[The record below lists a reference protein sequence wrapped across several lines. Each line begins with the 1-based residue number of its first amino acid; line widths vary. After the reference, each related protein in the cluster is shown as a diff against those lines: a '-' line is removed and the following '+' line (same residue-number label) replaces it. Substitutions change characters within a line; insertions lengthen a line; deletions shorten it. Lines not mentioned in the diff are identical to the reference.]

1 MGKVFFNIKK
11 ATPDVVVSSE
21 GLRNPLRIR
30 TTQALGGLGAV
41 PPYFLLQDTDTIRDV
56 DADEIRAEMATTGTV
71 NSVMPL
77 RLKRTIDGVT
87 NWFTFPLEPWVS
99 VSGKNVIV
107 RRTIAKGTNTGT
119 VKERW
124 SQGDYEISIQG
135 VFIASGDKYPSES
148 MRRLRDLFDT
158 ADHLD
163 VEHEVLLLL
172 GITRLVIESVSFP
185 HTKGM
190 QNQNFEIKAY
200 SDSPVSLF
208 IPV

>member
-119 VKERW
+119 V
-124 SQGDYEISIQG
+124 
-135 VFIASGDKYPSES
+135 
-148 MRRLRDLFDT
+148 
-158 ADHLD
+158 
-163 VEHEVLLLL
+163 
-172 GITRLVIESVSFP
+172 
-185 HTKGM
+185 
-190 QNQNFEIKAY
+190 
-200 SDSPVSLF
+200 
-208 IPV
+208 

>member
-87 NWFTFPLEPWVS
+87 NWFTFPLEPLVS
-99 VSGKNVIV
+99 ISGKNEII
-107 RRTIAKGTNTGT
+107 RRTPAKGKGTGT

-135 VFIASGDKYPSES
+135 IFIAAENEYPKES
-148 MRRLRDLFDT
+148 VQQLRNLFDT
-158 ADHLD
+158 ASHLD
-163 VEHEVLLLL
+163 VEHDILLLF
-172 GITRLVIESVSFP
+172 GITRLAIESVSFP
-185 HTKGM
+185 HTKGL
-190 QNQNFEIKAY
+190 QNQNYEIKAY
-200 SDSPVSLF
+200 SDNPVSLF